1 MLALRPLHRH
11 YDELLMCIRGTEGG
25 GCCGGGGGGLLLLL
39 LPLLYISC
47 LCAESRPDVCE
58 ERSGG
63 AGARA

>member
-1 MLALRPLHRH
+1 MYQGDGRRGLLR
-11 YDELLMCIRGTEGG
+11 
-25 GCCGGGGGGLLLLL
+25 GGGGGGLLLLL